1 MVSDIN
7 QITARPHPY
16 ISHANDDV
24 RSYLLSRLRPIA
36 LAHSYVHLSD
46 DLTSNASYV
55 EPGSIA
61 GQNDRGVYFEGT
73 NILVKI
79 DGTDEPLANPSKG
92 PSGVLFSA
100 HYDSV
105 STAPGATDDGMGIA
119 TLLELVRYFAHEGR
133 RPRRTAIFFFNNG
146 EEDGLNGAHLYF
158 EHPWSNLT
166 STFINMEGAASG
178 G

>member
-1 MVSDIN
+1 MH

-24 RSYLLSRLRPIA
+24 RAFLLKRLTPIVN
-36 LAHSYVHLSD
+36 SQGYIHLSD
-46 DLTSNASYV
+46 DMVSNTTFV
-55 EPGSIA
+55 T
-61 GQNDRGVYFEGT
+61 DRGGFYFEGT

-79 DGTDEPLANPSKG
+79 DGTDKPAVRS
-92 PSGVLFSA
+92 SGVLFSA

-105 STAPGATDDGMGIA
+105 STAPGATDDGMGIV
-119 TLLELVRYFAHEGR
+119 TLLQMVQYLSVPER
-133 RPRRTAIFFFNNG
+133 RPRRTAVFFFNNG
-146 EEDGLNGAHLYF
+146 EEDQLNGAHAYF

-166 STFINMEGAASG
+166 SAFVNLEGAASG